1 MKTLIIFIALTSS
14 AFALDVLSRAEQHRL
29 GAYLSYI
36 VSSLEDSEQEEVY
49 KAGDTCPSC
58 GGRGKQG
65 DGVVCSTCNFST
77 PDGLLS
83 CKGTGKLQPSGQ
95 ANDSELAETFAEE
108 QAEEM
113 FEILEESG
121 GFPDTPDITEIDSNL
136 WNWEGRSNASV
147 PTEFMRKHLREA
159 HGLGPEVENMS
170 RIELQ
175 SLHNIIHDA
184 EVRAS
189 EPVSSSSSC
198 PTCPSGGSCPTCPSS
213 GSCPTCPS
221 SGSSRSSS
229 SSRSRGLFGR
239 RR

>member
-1 MKTLIIFIALTSS
+1 MKTLIIFL
-14 AFALDVLSRAEQHRL
+14 VLSTSLYAVEPLSLMEKHRL
-29 GAYLSYI
+29 GAYVSYI
-36 VSSLEDSEQEEVY
+36 VASLDESEQEEVY

-65 DGVVCSTCNFST
+65 DGVVCSTCNFTT

-83 CKGTGKLQPSGQ
+83 CKGTGKLQPTGDT
-95 ANDSELAETFAEE
+95 NDAELDETFSEE
-108 QAEEM
+108 QVDKM

-121 GFPDTPDITEIDSNL
+121 GFPDTPDITELDSNL
-136 WNWEGRSNASV
+136 WNWEGKSNASV

-159 HGLGPEVENMS
+159 HGLGPEVNQMS

-175 SLHNIIHDA
+175 SLHNILHDA
-184 EVRAS
+184 EVRSS
-189 EPVSSSSSC
+189 EPVSSSASC
-198 PTCPSGGSCPTCPSS
+198 PTCPSG

>member
-1 MKTLIIFIALTSS
+1 MKTLIIFL
-14 AFALDVLSRAEQHRL
+14 VLSTSLYAVEPLSLAEKHRL

-36 VSSLEDSEQEEVY
+36 VASLDESEQKETYV
-49 KAGDTCPSC
+49 AGQICDAC
-58 GGRGKQG
+58 GGRGSVG
-65 DGVVCSTCNFST
+65 DGVIESPCDFTT

-83 CKGTGKLQPSGQ
+83 CKGTGKLQPTGDM
-95 ANDSELAETFAEE
+95 NDKELDETFSEE
-108 QAEEM
+108 QVDKM

-121 GFPDTPDITEIDSNL
+121 GFPETPDITELDQNL

-147 PTEFMRKHLREA
+147 PTEFMRKHLREV

-170 RIELQ
+170 RQELQ
-175 SLHNIIHDA
+175 SIHNVLHDA

-189 EPVSSSSSC
+189 EPVSSSASC

-213 GSCPTCPS
+213 GS
-221 SGSSRSSS
+221 SRSST

>member
-1 MKTLIIFIALTSS
+1 MKTLIIFLILSTSLY
-14 AFALDVLSRAEQHRL
+14 AVEPLSLAEKHRL
-29 GAYLSYI
+29 GAYVSYI
-36 VSSLEDSEQEEVY
+36 VSSLEESEQEEVY
-49 KAGDTCPSC
+49 KAGDVCPSC

-65 DGVVCSTCNFST
+65 DGVVCSTCNFTT

-83 CKGTGKLQPSGQ
+83 CKGTGKLQPTGDM
-95 ANDSELAETFAEE
+95 NDAELDETFSEE
-108 QAEEM
+108 QVEKM

-121 GFPDTPDITEIDSNL
+121 GFPETPDITELDQNL
-136 WNWEGRSNASV
+136 WNWEGKSNASV
-147 PTEFMRKHLREA
+147 PTEFMRRHLREV
-159 HGLGPEVENMS
+159 HGLGPEVESMS
-170 RIELQ
+170 RTELQ
-175 SLHNIIHDA
+175 SIHNVLHDA

-189 EPVSSSSSC
+189 EPVSSSASSC
-198 PTCPSGGSCPTCPSS
+198 PTCPSG